1 MKIKLGVDVGGSTTK
16 IVGVTES
23 GEPIGML
30 QVRAADQVT
39 SLYGAL
45 GRFLQEQS
53 LTLQQIERIYLTG
66 VGAGFFS
73 DFIYGI
79 PVTKVDEF
87 TAIGRGALKLTG
99 MNRAYVVSIGT
110 GSAFVRASES
120 GVTRVGG
127 SGVGGGTLVGL
138 SYLLLREENISR
150 VSELA
155 YLGDAGNIDLLVG
168 AISPQDIPELPAH
181 ATAANFGNVNP
192 TSGREEMAFAL
203 INMVMQTVGMLAV
216 FATLNDPDAIRDVI
230 LIGSAALVPQCRDV
244 MDAIT
249 QLTGIRFTIPP
260 DAPYAT
266 AIGTINS

>member
-1 MKIKLGVDVGGSTTK
+1 MIRLGVDVGGSTTK
-16 IVGVTES
+16 IVGANEQ
-23 GEPIGML
+23 GKIFGCL

-53 LTLQQIERIYLTG
+53 LELSQIERIFLTG
-66 VGAGFFS
+66 VGSGYFGEM
-73 DFIYGI
+73 IYNI
-79 PVTKVDEF
+79 PVTPVDEF
-87 TAIGRGALKLTG
+87 TAIGRGALALTKLE
-99 MNRAYVVSIGT
+99 RAYVVSIGT
-110 GSAFVRASES
+110 GSAFVKATER

-138 SYLLLREENISR
+138 SHLLLREESISR
-150 VSELA
+150 VSDLA
-155 YLGDAGNIDLLVG
+155 YLGDPGNIDLLIG
-168 AISPQDIPELPAH
+168 AISPKEIPSLPAH

-192 TSGREEMAFAL
+192 TTGREDMASAL

-216 FATLNDPDAIRDVI
+216 FATNNDPDGIKTVV

-249 QLTGIRFTIPP
+249 NLTGVEFVIPP
-260 DAPYAT
+260 DAPFAT
-266 AIGTINS
+266 AIGTIS